1 MSIKDFNEIIFSYHE
16 NGSKDNKS
24 QVEKVL
30 AKIFEKT
37 FNTASSGLSG
47 KQLQIKNSCLEY
59 CFSCVP
65 SFVEQYHDDSIA
77 HIDGEKDYDDA
88 YIYFCKVAESFRKK
102 VKKTPKK
109 KQDDVTESEAPKR
122 QSPKEKPHYVNNR
135 DFSNAVVEYCTTV
148 KESKESSGT
157 RPVVTNYIATCFL
170 KIAEGLSHKG
180 NFVRYTYREEMV
192 MDAVENCLKAIENYD
207 IEAATRSGK
216 PNAFAYFTQ
225 ISWYAFLRRI
235 QKEKKQ
241 QDIKM
246 KYIAEAD
253 ISAFMDG
260 DGEGFFQQS
269 PFVDTLRQRIDVVK
283 SADDE
288 FKQYAKEEKKRKR
301 RAVNVDSDLSGWIG
315 E

>member
-1 MSIKDFNEIIFSYHE
+1 MK
-16 NGSKDNKS
+16 
-24 QVEKVL
+24 
-30 AKIFEKT
+30 
-37 FNTASSGLSG
+37 
-47 KQLQIKNSCLEY
+47 
-59 CFSCVP
+59 
-65 SFVEQYHDDSIA
+65 
-77 HIDGEKDYDDA
+77 
-88 YIYFCKVAESFRKK
+88 
-102 VKKTPKK
+102 
-109 KQDDVTESEAPKR
+109 
-122 QSPKEKPHYVNNR
+122 PKEKPHYVSNR
-135 DFSNAVVEYCTTV
+135 DFSNAVVEYCTSV
-148 KESKESSGT
+148 QEAKNSGGDH
-157 RPVVTNYIATCFL
+157 PVVTNYIASCFL
-170 KIAEGLSHKG
+170 KIAEGLSHKA

-253 ISAFMDG
+253 ISEFLGDDDDG
-260 DGEGFFQQS
+260 MFQQQTS

-283 SADDE
+283 SADNE
-288 FKQYAKEEKKRKR
+288 FKEYVKEEKKRKR
-301 RAVNVDSDLSGWIG
+301 RAVNVDSDLSDFI